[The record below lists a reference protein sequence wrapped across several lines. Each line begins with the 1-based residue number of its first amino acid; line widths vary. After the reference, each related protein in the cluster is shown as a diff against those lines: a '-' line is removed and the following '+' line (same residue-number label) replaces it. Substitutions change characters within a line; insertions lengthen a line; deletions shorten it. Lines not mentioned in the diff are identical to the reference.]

1 MSLSRDGTGHR
12 LRTARAHHVGRL
24 LGKPARDVAV
34 SGVHELVFGDF
45 RIFYEVTSTIDVL
58 TVRRASELIDED
70 ELSAAD

>member
-1 MSLSRDGTGHR
+1 
-12 LRTARAHHVGRL
+12 
-24 LGKPARDVAV
+24 V